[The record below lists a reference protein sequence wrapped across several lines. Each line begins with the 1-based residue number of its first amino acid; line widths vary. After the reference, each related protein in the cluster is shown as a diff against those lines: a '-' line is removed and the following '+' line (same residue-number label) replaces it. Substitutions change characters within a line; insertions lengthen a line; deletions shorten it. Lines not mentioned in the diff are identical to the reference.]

1 LSQAQAKDRHEEA
14 RTEEVSH
21 ETSDTPPLE
30 APLRQLERSFIEEF
44 VRSRGHDPLKL
55 DDLPVSERNAL
66 LSEASVYA
74 SAKLAE
80 VESRAHYL
88 HEIHDGRA
96 GSD

>member
-1 LSQAQAKDRHEEA
+1 MRRRLVGTDV
-14 RTEEVSH
+14 VSH
-21 ETSDTPPLE
+21 EISDTPPLE
-30 APLRQLERSFIEEF
+30 APLRNLERSFIDEF
-44 VRSRGHDPLKL
+44 VRSRGYDPLKL
-55 DDLPVSERNAL
+55 EDLPESVRNTL

-96 GSD
+96 GSE